1 MMKLIKLTGIV
12 ICFFAITSACKAKK
26 QSASTDEALSSE
38 PIIANIKMKETMLLP
53 KPIDFVNI
61 NSLSITGDILEIDAT
76 FSGCGKH
83 DFTLYGNRAY
93 QKSLPPKIGLALIH
107 DAHGDK
113 CRKQSTKK
121 LYFNIKDIRYPT
133 KQEDYVVVVY
143 VNQNSGTS
151 ADYKY

>member
-1 MMKLIKLTGIV
+1 MKLIKLSGIV
-12 ICFFAITSACKAKK
+12 ICSLLATSACKSKK
-26 QSASTDEALSSE
+26 PAVAADEALSAE
-38 PIIANIKMKETMLLP
+38 PIVANIQMKETMLLP

-76 FSGCGKH
+76 FSGCEKH

-133 KQEDYVVVVY
+133 KQEDYVIVVY
-143 VNQNSGTS
+143 VNQNSGKS

>member
-1 MMKLIKLTGIV
+1 MKLIKLSGIV
-12 ICFFAITSACKAKK
+12 ICSLLATSACKSKK
-26 QSASTDEALSSE
+26 PAVAADEALSTE
-38 PIIANIKMKETMLLP
+38 PIVANIQMKETMLLP

-61 NSLSITGDILEIDAT
+61 NNLSITGDILEIDAT
-76 FSGCGKH
+76 FSGCEKH

-133 KQEDYVVVVY
+133 KQEDYVIVVY
-143 VNQNSGTS
+143 VNQNSGKS

>member
-1 MMKLIKLTGIV
+1 MKLIKLSGIV
-12 ICFFAITSACKAKK
+12 ICSLLATSACKSKK
-26 QSASTDEALSSE
+26 PAVAADEALSAE
-38 PIIANIKMKETMLLP
+38 PIVANIQMKETMLLP

-61 NSLSITGDILEIDAT
+61 NNLSITGDILEIDAT
-76 FSGCGKH
+76 FSGCEKH

-133 KQEDYVVVVY
+133 KQEDYVIVVY
-143 VNQNSGTS
+143 VNQNSGKS

>member
-1 MMKLIKLTGIV
+1 MKLIKLYGIV
-12 ICFFAITSACKAKK
+12 ICLLLANSACKSKK
-26 QSASTDEALSSE
+26 PTVSNDSTVTTE
-38 PIIANIKMKETMLLP
+38 PVAPKIQMKETMLLP

-61 NSLSITGDILEIDAT
+61 NNLSITGDILEIDIT
-76 FSGCGKH
+76 YSGCEKH

-121 LYFNIKDIRYPT
+121 LYFNIKDIRYPG
-133 KQEDYVVVVY
+133 KKEDYVVVVY
-143 VNQNSGTS
+143 VNQDPGKS

>member
-1 MMKLIKLTGIV
+1 MTLIKLSGIV
-12 ICFFAITSACKAKK
+12 ICSFLATSACKSKK
-26 QSASTDEALSSE
+26 PAVAADEALSAE
-38 PIIANIKMKETMLLP
+38 PIVANIQMKATMLLP

-76 FSGCGKH
+76 FSGCEKH

-133 KQEDYVVVVY
+133 KQEDYVIVVY
-143 VNQNSGTS
+143 VNQNSGKS